1 MASRALSLMHVRRLL
16 AIAAAGGLIAGSG
29 VALAGRDQ
37 QPPVLRSSVDLVT
50 ADVTVLDAQ
59 GKPIQG
65 LAGDDFSV
73 EVDGRPRRVVWAEYV
88 PERTTGRDD
97 AAAEHFSTNEHAD
110 AGRLVLIAIDQM
122 HIRRVEGRFALR
134 AAAAFID
141 SLDAGD
147 RVAAAPLTHAGP
159 IEFTTSHPV
168 VKRYLQ
174 RLSGEASAMPA
185 HFNIGLSEALAIGD
199 GSRTTLDIVVKR
211 ECAESL
217 GRFENLG
224 RIAMNGGMRDPC
236 PVQVEQE
243 GRAFAQHARTEAQ
256 ASLNAMSRLIAR
268 LAEIDGP
275 KTVVLISEGLVA
287 EPQLFDM
294 SALGA
299 AAHAAR
305 VTLYVLQLDTPIFE
319 ASDTRLSPSMDADRR
334 VRADGLA
341 RLAGAARGALF
352 NLVGSD
358 PYPFRRILTEL
369 SGYYLVGFEA
379 ADADRDGRT
388 HRIAVRTK
396 AAGVTVRARP
406 TFKISPTV
414 TPQAISAV
422 LERLLRNPRPASE
435 LPLRVGAYAFQDNT
449 AGGLK
454 LLVSGET
461 DHAGVGREVTMG
473 FVVVDAGGVIVA
485 SGGASTESGR
495 YSITIPA
502 PPGRYFLRVAAVDA
516 SGRQGSVERQ
526 LDARLAG
533 SGAVRFSDLLIAE
546 PTDDADAPLRP
557 AVARASGSR
566 LVAYFEMYGEG
577 QWSPDDLRI
586 AVVATGANGSEA
598 IRSAPPSLR
607 SIGPG
612 RWSVTAGLPLD
623 NIRPGAYLVS
633 AEVSLRGSTP
643 HRLRRTFIVR

>member
-1 MASRALSLMHVRRLL
+1 MASRRLSLMQVRRLL
-16 AIAAAGGLIAGSG
+16 AIAASGGLIAGSG
-29 VALAGRDQ
+29 VALAGRGQ
-37 QPPVLRSSVDLVT
+37 QPPVFRSSVDLVT

-65 LAGDDFSV
+65 LAADDFSV

-88 PERTTGRDD
+88 PQRTTGQDD
-97 AAAEHFSTNEHAD
+97 AAAAEHFSTNEHAD

-122 HIRRVEGRFALR
+122 HIRRVEGRSALR
-134 AAAAFID
+134 AAAALID

-147 RVAAAPLTHAGP
+147 RVAAAPLTYAGS

-185 HFNIGLSEALAIGD
+185 HFNIGLSEALAISD

-211 ECAESL
+211 ECGESL

-341 RLAGAARGALF
+341 RLAGSARGALF

-358 PYPFRRILTEL
+358 PYPFRRVLTEL

-379 ADADRDGRT
+379 ADSDRDGRT

-396 AAGVTVRARP
+396 AGGVTVRARP
-406 TFKISPTV
+406 TFKISQTV

-422 LERLLRNPRPASE
+422 LERLLRSPRPASE
-435 LPLRVGAYAFQDNT
+435 LPLRVGAYAFQDDT

-454 LLVSGET
+454 LLVSGE
-461 DHAGVGREVTMG
+461 
-473 FVVVDAGGVIVA
+473 
-485 SGGASTESGR
+485 
-495 YSITIPA
+495 
-502 PPGRYFLRVAAVDA
+502 
-516 SGRQGSVERQ
+516 
-526 LDARLAG
+526 
-533 SGAVRFSDLLIAE
+533 
-546 PTDDADAPLRP
+546 
-557 AVARASGSR
+557 
-566 LVAYFEMYGEG
+566 
-577 QWSPDDLRI
+577 
-586 AVVATGANGSEA
+586 
-598 IRSAPPSLR
+598 
-607 SIGPG
+607 
-612 RWSVTAGLPLD
+612 
-623 NIRPGAYLVS
+623 
-633 AEVSLRGSTP
+633 
-643 HRLRRTFIVR
+643 